1 MTMPRPL
8 CSISLQRLDVSTLF
22 GGKVTRHIL
31 ALAAA
36 LCLASATA
44 PAFAASNQEEC
55 RDVIAKAEASKD
67 AQFRAALL
75 YFHGMVMG
83 ERCTNMKVD
92 YVKSLT
98 MLKALGKTADYTSL
112 VTSLKSRAASGN
124 PKAIAALQKLGIPL
138 D

>member
-1 MTMPRPL
+1 MT
-8 CSISLQRLDVSTLF
+8 
-22 GGKVTRHIL
+22 KHIL

-36 LCLASATA
+36 LCLAASAVA
-44 PAFAASNQEEC
+44 PARAASNQEQC
-55 RDVIAKAEASKD
+55 REIIAKAETSKD

-98 MLKALGKTADYTSL
+98 MLKALGKTAEYNSL

-124 PKAIAALQKLGIPL
+124 PKAIAALQRLGIP
-138 D
+138 